1 MTIDEIFIAVHGTE
15 ISQAIQD
22 SLMKMGINVEVR
34 LETREIKGVKTLYV
48 ETSGYNTTP
57 VLFRSIHLYG
67 WGYVEDVE
75 GHEGVHDIFV
85 PLHFRYELF
94 NGGENGAELGCAHF
108 RAFDD
113 TERIAY
119 LGLTI

>member
-22 SLMKMGINVEVR
+22 SLVKMGINVEVR
-34 LETREIKGVKTLYV
+34 LETRKIKGVKTLYV
-48 ETSGYNTTP
+48 ETSRYNTTP

-67 WGYVEDVE
+67 WGYVEGCD
-75 GHEGVHDIFV
+75 GVHDIFV
-85 PLHFRYELF
+85 PLNFRYELF
-94 NGGENGAELGCAHF
+94 KGGENGAELGCAHF
-108 RAFDD
+108 RLFDD